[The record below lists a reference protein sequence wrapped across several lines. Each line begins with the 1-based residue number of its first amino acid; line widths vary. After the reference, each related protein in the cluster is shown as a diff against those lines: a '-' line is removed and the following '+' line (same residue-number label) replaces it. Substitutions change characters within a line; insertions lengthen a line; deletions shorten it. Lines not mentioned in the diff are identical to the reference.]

1 MNSPKRI
8 SDRRSFLSFLAASP
22 VLAYAGFN
30 ARWIDEVLAAP
41 LPEQNEVVIKSVKET
56 LNIFDFE
63 AVARVKLTPAHYEF
77 ITDGSFNNETML
89 ANRTGFDKYEVR
101 LRRLYGITKVDQS
114 VKPVSYTHLTLPTIY
129 SV

>member
-8 SDRRSFLSFLAASP
+8 SDRRAFLSFLAASP

-41 LPEQNEVVIKSVKET
+41 LPEQNEVVIKSVKEA

-89 ANRTGFDKYEVR
+89 ANRTGFDKYEVC
-101 LRRLYGITKVDQS
+101 LLYTSDAADDLLCVDLGGRRIIK
-114 VKPVSYTHLTLPTIY
+114 
-129 SV
+129 